1 MSDTPRGH
9 LLRLWGLTRSQLP
22 PLPSTPSTLTP
33 FLTALLSEALPFID
47 SVSPKSSP
55 SPSTSSPP
63 ANTPSPSPWK
73 VKSTKHLPASS
84 SPIRLLTRIIP
95 SSSLLPLTTTLSLKQ
110 EEIKSETWA
119 CRLSLHPDA
128 PRAGT
133 ASWAEFKH
141 AIKDRHAE
149 TEEAFTPS
157 VVSAREVMR
166 WDCDGVGEV
175 EIGGG
180 GGGQRQRWGKFTLAV
195 VEMRHKVGRPVLKD
209 RVFGVLQMTGSLL
222 DAEGREREEFV
233 VVSVSVRDFGVAGE
247 ETGESS
253 TEKGEV
259 VVGRY
264 VSVER
269 VRKLEKTQEEGEV
282 DGEGK
287 IEWLMATA
295 SDAGGVLPAWVQ
307 ARAVPGQIA
316 KDVGLFLRW
325 VQEERKKRD
334 WDGETVG
341 GKKGKMET
349 SVTRE
354 QAASRRQM
362 GYSSAGAGLT

>member
-1 MSDTPRGH
+1 MSDTPPGP
-9 LLRLWGLTRSQLP
+9 LLRLRGLTRSQLP
-22 PLPSTPSTLTP
+22 PLPSNSSTLTP
-33 FLTALLSEALPFID
+33 FLTSLLTEALPFID

-55 SPSTSSPP
+55 PPSTSTSSPP
-63 ANTPSPSPWK
+63 PSSPWK
-73 VKSTKHLPASS
+73 VKSIKHLPHSS
-84 SPIRLLTRIIP
+84 SPITLLTRVIP
-95 SSSLLPLTTTLSLKQ
+95 SSSLLPLTSSALSPRPV
-110 EEIKSETWA
+110 EEVKPETWA

-157 VVSAREVMR
+157 VVGAREVVG
-166 WDCDGVGEV
+166 WDCGSLEV
-175 EIGGG
+175 EVGGE
-180 GGGQRQRWGKFTLAV
+180 RWGGFTLGV
-195 VEMRHKVGRPVLKD
+195 REMRHKVGRPVLKD
-209 RVFGVLQMTGSLL
+209 RVFWVVQMTAGLL
-222 DAEGREREEFV
+222 DEQGGESGEFA
-233 VVSVSVRDFGVAGE
+233 VVSVSVGDFGMAGE
-247 ETGESS
+247 EMGEGER
-253 TEKGEV
+253 TAGKKKQGEV

-269 VRKLEKTQEEGEV
+269 VRKLETAGE
-282 DGEGK
+282 GEGK

-316 KDVGLFLRW
+316 KDVGLFLGW

-334 WDGETVG
+334 WEGETVV
-341 GKKGKMET
+341 GKKEKMET
-349 SVTRE
+349 SVARE
-354 QAASRRQM
+354 QAALRRQV